1 MRDADDSCIIICNM
15 ENLDP
20 MGIHTGES
28 TVVTPSQVIPD
39 KGHQV
44 MRDTALDVI
53 RELGIQGGCNIQF
66 AWRDDGTP
74 GGEYRV
80 VEVNPRVSRSSAL
93 ASKATGYPIARVTA
107 KVALGKRLHEI
118 DNEITGE
125 TTAAFEPAIDY
136 VVTKVPRWP
145 KDKFRDVEF
154 ELGPAMKSTGE
165 AMAIGRTF
173 QESLLKALRSS
184 EYDPAVDWEEVDDD
198 ELAEDYL
205 ERPTP
210 DRPYAVFEAFRRG
223 FTVEEIRELTEIREW
238 YLERYQWIADAADA
252 AQEGNFEGAGE
263 MGFTDQ
269 EITAIA
275 GGDFND
281 THASWLPAP
290 DEAED
295 ASEVE
300 ADGAGVTVEDVED
313 ATSDRVFKQVD
324 TCAGEFAASTPYY
337 YSAREPQQF
346 HGEPANEVQVDRD
359 VESVVVVGGGPIR
372 IGQGVE
378 FDYCS
383 VHAVRALEEV
393 GIDAHVVNNN
403 PETVSTD
410 YDTSDGLFF
419 EPITAEEVAD
429 VIEDT
434 NADGVMVQFGGQTSV
449 DIGEPLE
456 DEIERRGLDCEI
468 MGTSVEAMDLAED
481 RDRFNQLMDELGIEQ
496 AEGGTA
502 TSEDEAL
509 EIAQSIGYPVLV
521 RPSYVLGGRAMDVV
535 YNDEDL
541 KTYIEEA
548 VRVSPDKPILI
559 DDFLAD
565 AVELD
570 VDAVAD
576 EGEVLIGG
584 VMEHVET
591 AGVHSGDSACMIP
604 PRSAEIKEVMPRI
617 REVAEDIAEALETEG
632 LLNVQL
638 AVRDGTVYVLEAN
651 PRSSRTVPF
660 IAKTSGVPLAKIAA
674 KVMAGADLQEMDVQE
689 HIPDQVSVKEVVLPF
704 DRLPGSDP
712 RLGPEMKSTGE
723 VMGTAGSFG
732 KAYQKAQ
739 MAVGKAIPLEG
750 TAIVDLPVIGFE
762 EHFETHDLEND
773 FESVGDAKQAISD
786 GEVDI
791 VLSRNR
797 DVLETC
803 VEETVTY
810 FSTRESAEAA
820 LEAIES
826 ADQPLNVQ
834 DIAARPKDNREWGR

>member
-1 MRDADDSCIIICNM
+1 
-15 ENLDP
+15 
-20 MGIHTGES
+20 
-28 TVVTPSQVIPD
+28 
-39 KGHQV
+39 
-44 MRDTALDVI
+44 
-53 RELGIQGGCNIQF
+53 
-66 AWRDDGTP
+66 
-74 GGEYRV
+74 
-80 VEVNPRVSRSSAL
+80 
-93 ASKATGYPIARVTA
+93 
-107 KVALGKRLHEI
+107 
-118 DNEITGE
+118 
-125 TTAAFEPAIDY
+125 
-136 VVTKVPRWP
+136 
-145 KDKFRDVEF
+145 
-154 ELGPAMKSTGE
+154 
-165 AMAIGRTF
+165 
-173 QESLLKALRSS
+173 
-184 EYDPAVDWEEVDDD
+184 
-198 ELAEDYL
+198 
-205 ERPTP
+205 
-210 DRPYAVFEAFRRG
+210 
-223 FTVEEIRELTEIREW
+223 
-238 YLERYQWIADAADA
+238 
-252 AQEGNFEGAGE
+252 
-263 MGFTDQ
+263 
-269 EITAIA
+269 
-275 GGDFND
+275 
-281 THASWLPAP
+281 
-290 DEAED
+290 
-295 ASEVE
+295 
-300 ADGAGVTVEDVED
+300 
-313 ATSDRVFKQVD
+313 
-324 TCAGEFAASTPYY
+324 
-337 YSAREPQQF
+337 
-346 HGEPANEVQVDRD
+346 
-359 VESVVVVGGGPIR
+359 
-372 IGQGVE
+372 
-378 FDYCS
+378 
-383 VHAVRALEEV
+383 
-393 GIDAHVVNNN
+393 
-403 PETVSTD
+403 
-410 YDTSDGLFF
+410 
-419 EPITAEEVAD
+419 
-429 VIEDT
+429 
-434 NADGVMVQFGGQTSV
+434 
-449 DIGEPLE
+449 
-456 DEIERRGLDCEI
+456 

-481 RDRFNQLMDELGIEQ
+481 RDRFNQLMDDLGIEQ

-502 TSEDEAL
+502 TSEEEAL
-509 EIAQSIGYPVLV
+509 EIARDIGYPVLV

-604 PRSAEIKEVMPRI
+604 PRSADIKEVMPRI
-617 REVAEDIAEALETEG
+617 REVVEDIAEALETEG

-660 IAKTSGVPLAKIAA
+660 IAKTTGVPLAKIAA
-674 KVMAGADLQEMDVQE
+674 KVMAGADLAEMGVQE

-739 MAVGKAIPLEG
+739 MAVGKPIPLSG

-762 EHFETHDLEND
+762 EHMETLDLDND
-773 FESVGDAKQAISD
+773 FESVEEAKQAISD

-797 DVLETC
+797 ELLEVC

-834 DIAARPKDNREWGR
+834 DIASRPKDNREWGR